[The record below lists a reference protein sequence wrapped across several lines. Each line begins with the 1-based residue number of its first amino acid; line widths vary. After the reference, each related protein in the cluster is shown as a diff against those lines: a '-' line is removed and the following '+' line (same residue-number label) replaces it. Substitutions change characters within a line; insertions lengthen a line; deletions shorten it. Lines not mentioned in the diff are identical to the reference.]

1 MAERLN
7 ITELDFDNIKQN
19 LKTYLSKQ
27 KEFTD
32 YDFEGS
38 GMVVLLDLLSYNTHY
53 NGLYSN
59 MLANEMF
66 LDSDDLRNSVVSH
79 AKQIGYTARSD

>member
-38 GMVVLLDLLSYNTHY
+38 GMVRIVRLTILQYTLQCFVFEHV
-53 NGLYSN
+53 GK
-59 MLANEMF
+59 
-66 LDSDDLRNSVVSH
+66 RNVF
-79 AKQIGYTARSD
+79 RFC

>member
-38 GMVVLLDLLSYNTHY
+38 GMAYC
-53 NGLYSN
+53 
-59 MLANEMF
+59 
-66 LDSDDLRNSVVSH
+66 
-79 AKQIGYTARSD
+79 